1 MNYNYAPTPAILL
14 DHKKNRIRIHKQ
26 TLHLLGDPQYVIL
39 MVNPQTRMLAV
50 CKSRKEDHL
59 AQRIDWVKLSNC
71 NCCEIYSLGLLQAL
85 QSISPQMSPRKS
97 YRIPGAILSQIGV
110 AQFRI
115 DDSVDVGELSTDKP
129 EVRYG

>member
-1 MNYNYAPTPAILL
+1 MTHHLPPTPAILL

-39 MVNPQTRMLAV
+39 MVNPKARMLAV
-50 CKSRKEDHL
+50 CKSKKEDHL
-59 AQRIDWVKLSNC
+59 AQRIDWVKLSDR
-71 NCCEIYSLGLLQAL
+71 NCCEIYSLGLLHAL

-97 YRIPGAILSQIGV
+97 YRIPGAILPQGGI

-115 DDSVDVGELSTDKP
+115 NDSVDVSKLSAGYL
-129 EVRYG
+129 EV